1 MKNGFREWL
10 VARLEDLGLRI
21 CIDYRDF
28 RPGAPSVTEIE
39 RAITQSKKTLVI
51 LTPQYINSKWAE
63 FENALVQSLDPNA
76 EQRRLI
82 PVFLE
87 KCELPPRIQYLT
99 YLDFTKSGESDLLLN
114 RLVRAVESDEDNK
127 TASRIG
133 EQPTKQRPDAPDS
146 LPESEERSKNGQTT
160 VDKSL
165 VSPVNSPSMFR
176 YRLWIAILFIVH
188 HSECRNIECS
198 ATVGKRT
205 EYRLHGHRCRGEP
218 YNLQDRSTRRQSL
231 RLVENRQCWRM
242 SRT

>member
-1 MKNGFREWL
+1 MVSPSFFKYDAFVSYSHVDEKWVREWL

-51 LTPQYINSKWAE
+51 LTPQYIKSKWAE

-114 RLVRAVESDEDNK
+114 RLVRAVESDEDSK
-127 TASRIG
+127 MASRIG
-133 EQPTKQRPDAPDS
+133 GNRQNSVPMLLIRSLRVRSDQRMGKQRWT
-146 LPESEERSKNGQTT
+146 N
-160 VDKSL
+160 
-165 VSPVNSPSMFR
+165 
-176 YRLWIAILFIVH
+176 RLFPL
-188 HSECRNIECS
+188 
-198 ATVGKRT
+198 
-205 EYRLHGHRCRGEP
+205 
-218 YNLQDRSTRRQSL
+218 
-231 RLVENRQCWRM
+231 
-242 SRT
+242 